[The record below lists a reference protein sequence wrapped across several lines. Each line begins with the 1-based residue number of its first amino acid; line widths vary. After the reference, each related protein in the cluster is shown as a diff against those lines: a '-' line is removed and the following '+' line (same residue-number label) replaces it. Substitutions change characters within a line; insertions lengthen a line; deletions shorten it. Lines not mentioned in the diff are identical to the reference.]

1 MRSGHGAHP
10 RGRHGRG
17 EDAVLGNSLPP
28 VGGEGVLRAGGKARA
43 AVSGGGVHLVVVEG
57 LSSNESILSS
67 MHEILCGW
75 PSPAPVSL
83 IMYQAE
89 PCACEF
95 VATLF
100 FEHKPKH
107 RCTHNT

>member
-57 LSSNESILSS
+57 L
-67 MHEILCGW
+67 
-75 PSPAPVSL
+75 APRKHTIINARNLVW
-83 IMYQAE
+83 MAE
-89 PCACEF
+89 PCAG
-95 VATLF
+95 VINNVSSRAL
-100 FEHKPKH
+100 
-107 RCTHNT
+107 RL